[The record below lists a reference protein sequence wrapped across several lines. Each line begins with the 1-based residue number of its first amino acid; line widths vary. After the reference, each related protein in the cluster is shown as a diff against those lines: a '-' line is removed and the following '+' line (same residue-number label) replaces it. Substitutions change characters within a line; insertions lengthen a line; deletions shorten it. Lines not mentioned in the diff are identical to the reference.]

1 MNKATGLDWQIEY
14 NYLKKYAIMNNMRNL
29 IIALELAVKYHQGQY
44 RDSGEPYI
52 IHPLMVC
59 KTLILLSVET
69 YLNKWYPEKSNQW
82 IKHQLDVL
90 YATAVLHDVIEDC
103 DLPNKGIEFVV
114 VYHLDREVWIN
125 VNILSKELGR
135 LNIDSIFIEQ
145 DGKLDKVFYKDEQ
158 LHELRSCSKV
168 LVAMAIG
175 IAIEDKML
183 VNGIPLSLD
192 TKIFP
197 SIKNLVKI
205 KNKDNLLK
213 IQTWTIKNLLTHTT
227 GYESQMMS
235 ERYIEDIDKNE
246 LLDYALNYDIPFDV
260 GTRFAYNNL
269 EPFVLSVFFQESFGI
284 NLKDYINEKIFKK
297 LNIKEFEWDNYGKY
311 CPAATGLYLKH
322 SDFHKIGLLLLNNG
336 RYDGK
341 QIIPGNWIVE
351 MTSMQLETPS
361 TYKPERVFPK
371 IGVGYYTFI
380 SRDNYI
386 FRDGSN
392 GQYIIVNKEKKLL
405 VTTMASEKDMKKI
418 TEIFRD
424 II

>member
-1 MNKATGLDWQIEY
+1 MVDINKIKE
-14 NYLKKYAIMNNMRNL
+14 NI
-29 IIALELAVKYHQGQY
+29 
-44 RDSGEPYI
+44 DS
-52 IHPLMVC
+52 
-59 KTLILLSVET
+59 
-69 YLNKWYPEKSNQW
+69 
-82 IKHQLDVL
+82 
-90 YATAVLHDVIEDC
+90 
-103 DLPNKGIEFVV
+103 
-114 VYHLDREVWIN
+114 
-125 VNILSKELGR
+125 LSKEIGS

-197 SIKNLVKI
+197 SIKKIVKI
-205 KNKDNLLK
+205 KNKNNLLK
-213 IQTWTIKNLLTHTT
+213 IQKWTIKNLLTHTT
-227 GYESQMMS
+227 GYENQMMS

-284 NLKDYINEKIFKK
+284 NLKDYITEKIFKK
-297 LNIKEFEWDNYGKY
+297 INIKEFKWDNYGKY

-322 SDFHKIGLLLLNNG
+322 SDFHKIGQLLLNKG

-341 QIIPGNWIVE
+341 QIIPENWIVE

-361 TYKPERVFPK
+361 AYKPERVFSK

-386 FRDGSN
+386 FRDGFH
-392 GQYIIVNKEKKLL
+392 GQYLIINREKKLL
-405 VTTMASEKDMKKI
+405 VTIMASEKDMKNI
-418 TEIFRD
+418 LEIFRD

>member
-1 MNKATGLDWQIEY
+1 MVDINKIKE
-14 NYLKKYAIMNNMRNL
+14 NI
-29 IIALELAVKYHQGQY
+29 
-44 RDSGEPYI
+44 DS
-52 IHPLMVC
+52 
-59 KTLILLSVET
+59 
-69 YLNKWYPEKSNQW
+69 
-82 IKHQLDVL
+82 
-90 YATAVLHDVIEDC
+90 
-103 DLPNKGIEFVV
+103 
-114 VYHLDREVWIN
+114 
-125 VNILSKELGR
+125 LSKEIGS

-197 SIKNLVKI
+197 SIKKLVKI
-205 KNKDNLLK
+205 KNKNNLLK
-213 IQTWTIKNLLTHTT
+213 IQKWTIKNLLTHTT

-284 NLKDYINEKIFKK
+284 NLKDYINEKIFKR
-297 LNIKEFEWDNYGKY
+297 LNIEEFKWDNYGKY

-322 SDFHKIGLLLLNNG
+322 SAFHKIGQLLLNHG

-341 QIIPGNWIVE
+341 QIIPENWIVE

-361 TYKPERVFPK
+361 AYKPERVFSK

-386 FRDGSN
+386 FRDGFH
-392 GQYIIVNKEKKLL
+392 GQYLIVNREKKLL
-405 VTTMASEKDMKKI
+405 VTIMASEKDMKNI
-418 TEIFRD
+418 LEIFRD

>member
-1 MNKATGLDWQIEY
+1 MVDINI
-14 NYLKKYAIMNNMRNL
+14 
-29 IIALELAVKYHQGQY
+29 VK
-44 RDSGEPYI
+44 E
-52 IHPLMVC
+52 
-59 KTLILLSVET
+59 
-69 YLNKWYPEKSNQW
+69 
-82 IKHQLDVL
+82 
-90 YATAVLHDVIEDC
+90 
-103 DLPNKGIEFVV
+103 
-114 VYHLDREVWIN
+114 N

-269 EPFVLSVFFQESFGI
+269 EPFILSVFFQETFGI
-284 NLKDYINEKIFKK
+284 NLKDYIFKK